1 MVPWYKSGEIS
12 KYVKEKEKAK
22 WKIWSN
28 PIPLS
33 FQRGELKC
41 RFSRDKKNPYI
52 GNVILT
58 SGFIE
63 QTKTKF
69 MSLEQG
75 TENGLAP
82 TTCKENGLESKGFLQ
97 IMPTLSS
104 YKQVYSLK
112 ERFTFL

>member
-1 MVPWYKSGEIS
+1 
-12 KYVKEKEKAK
+12 
-22 WKIWSN
+22 
-28 PIPLS
+28 
-33 FQRGELKC
+33 
-41 RFSRDKKNPYI
+41 
-52 GNVILT
+52 
-58 SGFIE
+58 
-63 QTKTKF
+63 

-75 TENGLAP
+75 TKNGLAP